1 MSEDAGKTDDLLK
14 RVQAGD
20 QQALAELFGH
30 YRDRLRRMVKLR
42 LDSRLQ
48 GRVDLSGPGGG
59 AC

>member
-30 YRDRLRRMVKLR
+30 YCDRLRRMV
-42 LDSRLQ
+42 
-48 GRVDLSGPGGG
+48 
-59 AC
+59 